1 VVAAMFREAAGTDVH
16 DLLPSVRTP
25 TLVIHRQ
32 SDRQMPR
39 EVSAGLAAALPNGR
53 LVEPPGDRP
62 ALFLE
67 GLASDVRLVADF
79 VADGRVTEVAAAPAA
94 PDPSG
99 LTPREREVLRLLA
112 GGGTNAAIAR
122 SLDITEHTVERHAAN
137 LYRKIGA
144 RGRAEATAYAVRHG
158 YA

>member
-1 VVAAMFREAAGTDVH
+1 MFREAAQTDVH
-16 DLLPSVRTP
+16 ELLPSISTP
-25 TLVIHRQ
+25 TLVVHRQ
-32 SDRQMPR
+32 SDRQMPP
-39 EVSAGLAAALPNGR
+39 EVSAGLAAALPAGR
-53 LVEPPGDRP
+53 LVQPPGDRP

-67 GLASDVRLVADF
+67 NLPADVELVAGF
-79 VADGRVTEVAAAPAA
+79 VADGSVRETQVAPAPA
-94 PDPSG
+94 DHNG

-122 SLDITEHTVERHAAN
+122 SLDITEHTVERHVAN

-158 YA
+158 LA

>member
-1 VVAAMFREAAGTDVH
+1 M
-16 DLLPSVRTP
+16 
-25 TLVIHRQ
+25 
-32 SDRQMPR
+32 
-39 EVSAGLAAALPNGR
+39 
-53 LVEPPGDRP
+53 
-62 ALFLE
+62 
-67 GLASDVRLVADF
+67 ADF
-79 VADGRVTEVAAAPAA
+79 VVDGRVTEVAAAAAA

-144 RGRAEATAYAVRHG
+144 RGRAEATAYAVRG
-158 YA
+158 TATA